1 MTALVRTRGLTK
13 TFGAGAVA
21 TEVLKGMDLEIHEGE
36 FVALVGPSGSGKST
50 LLAILG
56 TLLRP
61 TGGELWMR
69 DCPLTGLS
77 DGALT
82 LFRNRYLG
90 FVFQFHHLLPEF
102 TAVENVLFP
111 AAARLGWET
120 AALRARARGLLDR
133 VGLADRADFLA
144 TKLSGGQKQRVAIA
158 RALVNRPWLVLADE
172 PTGNLDRETSWQVME
187 LLREINR
194 EERAT
199 FFVSTHDP
207 EIAAWCDRRISVV
220 DGRIVGED

>member
-1 MTALVRTRGLTK
+1 MTALVRTKGLTK
-13 TFGAGAVA
+13 TYGAGAVA
-21 TEVLKGMDLEIHEGE
+21 TEVLKGMDLEIFEGE

-69 DCPLTGLS
+69 DCSLTDLS
-77 DGALT
+77 DRALT

-120 AALRARARGLLDR
+120 PTLRARARRLLDR

-158 RALVNRPWLVLADE
+158 RALVNSPWLVLADE

-220 DGRIVGED
+220 DGRIVRED